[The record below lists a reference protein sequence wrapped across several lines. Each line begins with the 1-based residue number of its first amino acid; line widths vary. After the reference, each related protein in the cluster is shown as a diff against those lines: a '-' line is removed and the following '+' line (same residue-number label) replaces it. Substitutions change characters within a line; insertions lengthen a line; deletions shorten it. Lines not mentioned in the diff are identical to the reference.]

1 MSLRKASMQYGVPVM
16 TIYDHI
22 EDGARPGRP
31 TVLSREIERK
41 IVDKMKNA
49 AKQGFGIT
57 RRLLKVKVAR
67 LIRSNKKVTH
77 SRMASQEK
85 TGYRDFYPDIKT
97 YRFGRRYHFK
107 PSDPKC

>member
-22 EDGARPGRP
+22 AGKVEDGARPGRP

-41 IVDKMKNA
+41 IVDKIKNA

-57 RRLLKVKVAR
+57 RRLLREKV
-67 LIRSNKKVTH
+67 L
-77 SRMASQEK
+77 
-85 TGYRDFYPDIKT
+85 DL
-97 YRFGRRYHFK
+97 
-107 PSDPKC
+107 